1 MTEQHGR
8 AAHWD
13 GRYTVVGA
21 EQVSWFDPHLQQS
34 LELIELAGASPTT
47 SVVDAGGGA
56 SVLVDRLLDLG
67 VADLTVVDVSA
78 AALEESRRRVAGRPG
93 AASVTWV
100 GADLLG
106 WEPGRTWDLWHDR
119 AAFHFLTEPEQI
131 ATYVSLVE
139 RSVRPGGHLVV
150 ATFADD
156 GPTSCSGLQVARY
169 STAALTDVFARG
181 FEPVIRAHEDH
192 LTPAG
197 TTQSFSWVLL
207 RRRNA

>member
-1 MTEQHGR
+1 VTEQRGR

-13 GRYTVVGA
+13 GRYTDVGA

-93 AASVTWV
+93 AASVAWV
-100 GADLLG
+100 VADLLG

-131 ATYVSLVE
+131 ASYVTLVE

-156 GPTSCSGLQVARY
+156 GPTSCSGLRVARY

-181 FEPVIRAHEDH
+181 FEPVTRAHEDH